1 VCLHAVDFVFHQFN
15 ISNASICHSELFFN
29 QSGAYVSAVNELIDV
44 NPLLAINEIV
54 LKKKKIIS
62 MKEHYDQEDR
72 NGM

>member
-62 MKEHYDQEDR
+62 MKEHYGLEDR